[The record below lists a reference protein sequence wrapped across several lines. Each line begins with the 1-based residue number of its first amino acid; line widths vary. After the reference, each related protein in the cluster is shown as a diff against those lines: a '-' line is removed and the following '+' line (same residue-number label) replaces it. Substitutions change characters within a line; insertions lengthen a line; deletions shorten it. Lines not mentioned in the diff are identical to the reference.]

1 LSILPHVTDE
11 DDSPAE
17 IAAKLDGSA
26 PVHLSETS
34 RTSVAPSYKISI
46 VQSYILV
53 SSLFSETSWT
63 SCRFLETILQS
74 SAAIRSYI
82 SANKTM
88 ASGSLNNYTN
98 QETAVAEQVRVRQQT
113 EPSMPYPYNKNK

>member
-1 LSILPHVTDE
+1 LSILPRVADE

-34 RTSVAPSYKISI
+34 RTSVARYKVSI

-53 SSLFSETSWT
+53 SLKQAG
-63 SCRFLETILQS
+63 RALVLPLDYS
-74 SAAIRSYI
+74 SVIGCY
-82 SANKTM
+82 KVFYF
-88 ASGSLNNYTN
+88 GKQNNGF
-98 QETAVAEQVRVRQQT
+98 R
-113 EPSMPYPYNKNK
+113 